1 MRMRPCQRRRGSTLL
16 VTLAV
21 LLLMGLIGF
30 AYDSQARATTRA
42 VRRAYLGQV
51 ALLGAKAAV
60 DQVVADWLART
71 RPPVDGGQLDDRL
84 QTDVRDLKPGQVA
97 RASHEIERPTSPPDA
112 MVDVKS
118 AVSQVQWLTDE
129 SSSQNA
135 LAPTLTREQVT
146 RIRDVWRMMYLK
158 GT

>member
-1 MRMRPCQRRRGSTLL
+1 
-16 VTLAV
+16 
-21 LLLMGLIGF
+21 
-30 AYDSQARATTRA
+30 
-42 VRRAYLGQV
+42 
-51 ALLGAKAAV
+51 
-60 DQVVADWLART
+60 
-71 RPPVDGGQLDDRL
+71 
-84 QTDVRDLKPGQVA
+84 
-97 RASHEIERPTSPPDA
+97 

-146 RIRDVWRMMYLK
+146 RISDGWRMMYLK

>member
-1 MRMRPCQRRRGSTLL
+1 MHISGRRRGSTLL
-16 VTLAV
+16 VTAAV

-30 AYDSQARATTRA
+30 AYDQQARATTRA

-71 RPPVDGGQLDDRL
+71 RPAVDGGQLDDPL
-84 QTDVRDLKPGQVA
+84 QKVVRELKIGQMA
-97 RASHEIERPTSPPDA
+97 RASHEIEQPTSPPDA
-112 MVDVKS
+112 MVDVKW
-118 AVSQVQWLTDE
+118 AVSQVQWINDE
-129 SSSQNA
+129 SNPQNA
-135 LAPTLTREQVT
+135 LAPTLTPEQVT
-146 RIRDVWRMMYLK
+146 KIRDVWRMMYLK